1 MNVLETRHGRMMVR
15 PGQDLISASLAL
27 HGHYD
32 WNLVNLC
39 AMIAG
44 GYESGVVLD
53 IGANIGTVTVPMA
66 KAHSKYEIHA
76 WEPQRVVFQQL
87 CGNVALNHC
96 HNVHA
101 YNEAVSNANGCV
113 YIDMPDYNTN
123 TNIGAWSMSPKVR
136 EFCEEAKAGGKMEMV
151 EYVCLDG
158 LGFPAPVRLVKVDV
172 EGYELDVFNGGMNFL
187 KANKYPPIVYESWTQ
202 FEWYQETA
210 EEIKSL
216 LTEVGYNLEVFGNT
230 VVAIHADASFKL
242 VSQDGPQGKVIFKS
256 LT

>member
-15 PGQDLISASLAL
+15 PGQDLISANLAL
-27 HGHYD
+27 HGHYEWD
-32 WNLVNLC
+32 VVNLC

-44 GYESGVVLD
+44 GYENGVVLD

-66 KAHSKYEIHA
+66 KAHPMYEIHA
-76 WEPQRVVFQQL
+76 WEPQRLVFQQL
-87 CGNVALNHC
+87 CGNVAFNDC
-96 HNVHA
+96 HNVHV
-101 YNEAVSNANGCV
+101 YNEAIGSANGCMD
-113 YIDMPDYNTN
+113 IDMPDYSTN
-123 TNIGAWSMSPKVR
+123 TNIGAWSMSAKVR
-136 EFCEEAKAGGKMEMV
+136 ENSQEAKAGGKEEAV
-151 EYVCLDG
+151 DCVCLDE
-158 LGFPAPVRLVKVDV
+158 LGFPAPIRLIKVDV
-172 EGYELDVFNGGMNFL
+172 EGYELDVFNGGLNFL

-242 VSQDGPQGKVIFKS
+242 VSQDGPQGKTVQIVRK
-256 LT
+256 

>member
-15 PGQDLISASLAL
+15 PGQDLISANLAL
-27 HGHYD
+27 HGHYEWD
-32 WNLVNLC
+32 VVNLC

-66 KAHSKYEIHA
+66 KAHPNYEIHA

-101 YNEAVSNANGCV
+101 YNKAVSSAVGCV
-113 YIDMPDYNTN
+113 DIDMPDYNTN
-123 TNIGAWSMSPKVR
+123 TNIGAWSMSFKVR
-136 EFCEEAKAGGKMEMV
+136 ENSQEAKAGGKQEAV
-151 EYVCLDG
+151 ECIKLDD
-158 LGFPAPVRLVKVDV
+158 LAFEWPIRLIKMDV
-172 EGYELDVFNGGMNFL
+172 EGSELPVLVGGTDFL
-187 KANKYPPIVYESWTQ
+187 KAHKYPPIVYESWTQ

-216 LTEVGYNLEVFGNT
+216 LTEVGYSLEVFGNT
-230 VVAIHADASFKL
+230 VVAIHADAGFKL
-242 VSQDGPQGKVIFKS
+242 VSQDGPQGKTVQIVRK
-256 LT
+256 

>member
-15 PGQDLISASLAL
+15 PGQDLISANLAL
-27 HGHYD
+27 YGHYEWD
-32 WNLVNLC
+32 VVNLC

-66 KAHSKYEIHA
+66 KANPQYEIHA
-76 WEPQRVVFQQL
+76 WEPQRVVYQQL

-101 YNEAVSNANGCV
+101 YNEAVSSVKGCV
-113 YIDMPDYNTN
+113 DIDMPDYNTN

-136 EFCEEAKAGGKMEMV
+136 ENSQEAKAGGVKEAV
-151 EYVCLDG
+151 ECIKLDD
-158 LGFPAPVRLVKVDV
+158 LAFDKPVRLIKMDV
-172 EGYELDVFNGGMNFL
+172 EGSELPVLVGGEEFL
-187 KANKYPPIVYESWTQ
+187 KKSKYPPIVYESWTQ

-216 LTEVGYNLEVFGNT
+216 LTGVGYNLEVFGNT

-242 VSQDGPQGKVIFKS
+242 VSQDGPQGKTVQIVRK
-256 LT
+256 